1 MFVIDWLNANSGALT
16 FIATVVIAASAGV
29 TVWLTR
35 SLAKENRLL
44 REAGMEPRVVAY
56 LKLDPH
62 KSNLVKFVL
71 ANVGQGPARDV
82 EFTFQAGE
90 DDFENHAVFIRN
102 SSDRTLTT
110 MLPQGERIET
120 LFGLGAKL
128 MEEPKLEPFTVSVK
142 FHDLSGKDHSDEY
155 KLNVAQFTGFV
166 PGSTPEYESV
176 RALERIETGIGR
188 LVKAIRVK
196 QMINKEDDAS
206 QTG

>member
-16 FIATVVIAASAGV
+16 AAATVVIAASAVV
-29 TVWLTR
+29 TALLTR

-62 KSNLVKFVL
+62 QANLVKFVL

-82 EFTFQAGE
+82 EFTFQADE
-90 DDFENHAVFIRN
+90 DDFENHDVFMRN

-120 LFGLGAKL
+120 FFGIGTKL

-142 FHDLSGKDHSDEY
+142 CHDLSGKGHSAEY

-166 PGSTPEYESV
+166 TGSTPEYQSV

-188 LVKAIRVK
+188 LVRAIQIK